1 MTVIIAAVV
10 YRVLFCIGLPDTGN
24 TAHSHNN
31 KMIMKKNY
39 LFLSTLLAGAMVWL
53 ACNNASTGA
62 ASDQAA
68 TTSTAATLSG
78 QSGVQDNESQK
89 DVVKIAAGSADHT
102 TLVKAL
108 QAAEYVDA
116 LSNAGPFTVFA
127 PTNAAF
133 DKLPAGTVGGLL
145 KPEKKDDL
153 RNILEYHVYIGV
165 LRPEML
171 TDGQTF
177 GQANG
182 DNITIAVKDGK
193 ATVNGANIV
202 ASVPASNG
210 IIHVIDAVLLPPAK

>member
-1 MTVIIAAVV
+1 
-10 YRVLFCIGLPDTGN
+10 YLFSLAN
-24 TAHSHNN
+24 HVQKSLHLHNN
-31 KMIMKKNY
+31 KIIMKRNH
-39 LFLSTLLAGAMVWL
+39 LSFPVLLMGAILWL
-53 ACNNASTGA
+53 ACNDAATGTTEPAAGA
-62 ASDQAA
+62 AAV
-68 TTSTAATLSG
+68 LSG
-78 QSGVQDNESQK
+78 QSGVQDDESQK
-89 DVVKIAAGSADHT
+89 DVVKTAVASADHT

-133 DKLPAGTVGGLL
+133 DKLPAGTLTDLL
-145 KPEKKDDL
+145 KPAKKDDL

-182 DNITIAVKDGK
+182 DNISITVQDGK
-193 ATVNGANIV
+193 TMVNGANIT
-202 ASVPASNG
+202 ASIPASNG
-210 IIHVIDAVLLPPAK
+210 IIHVTDSVLLPPAK